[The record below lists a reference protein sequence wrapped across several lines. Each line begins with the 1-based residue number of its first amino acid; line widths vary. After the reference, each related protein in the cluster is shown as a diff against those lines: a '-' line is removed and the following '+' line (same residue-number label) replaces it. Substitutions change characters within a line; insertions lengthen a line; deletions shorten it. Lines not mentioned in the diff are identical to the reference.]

1 MEIMVLVGAIFE
13 TFILFIGIFLLILIL
28 KRYFEKKNKLTLYLF
43 TIFLNLVFATFFSLL
58 SKVIVLTTNVDY
70 VYNQPNVEY
79 PNTPYYWIVLRIV
92 DFRITI
98 IFVIIGAFFSYLLE
112 KNIFEEKVKKYYDV
126 FLYGFSIYSI
136 FFAIIVYERGNT
148 LLDAINFLNAVIIMS
163 VVYIPFM
170 INCFRL
176 YKAINDAPMKK
187 GFLSLSLMSLCLFS
201 VLICILLDRIT
212 ILLEM
217 SNGFTV
223 FYFMAWSFVI
233 IGFICAYLGYIKP
246 KSR

>member
-1 MEIMVLVGAIFE
+1 MVLVGAIFE
-13 TFILFIGIFLLILIL
+13 TCILFIGILLLLLIL

-43 TIFLNLVFATFFSLL
+43 TIFLNLIIATFFSML
-58 SKVIVLTTNVDY
+58 SKVIVLTTNIDY
-70 VYNQPNVEY
+70 VYNQPNIEY

-92 DFRITI
+92 DFRITM
-98 IFVIIGAFFSYLLE
+98 IFVIIGSLLSYLLE
-112 KNIFEEKVKKYYDV
+112 KNIFEEKVKKYYGFFV
-126 FLYGFSIYSI
+126 YIFSIYSI
-136 FFAIIVYERGNT
+136 FFAIFVYVRGNT

-170 INCFRL
+170 INCYRL
-176 YKAINDAPMKK
+176 YKAINDIAMKK
-187 GFLSLSLMSLCLFS
+187 GFLSLSLMSLSFISILF
-201 VLICILLDRIT
+201 CILLDRIT

-233 IGFICAYLGYIKP
+233 VGFLCAYMGYIKP
-246 KSR
+246 KTR

>member
-1 MEIMVLVGAIFE
+1 MDVMVLVGAIFE
-13 TFILFIGIFLLILIL
+13 ICILFVGIFLLLLIL

-43 TIFLNLVFATFFSLL
+43 TIFLNLIIATFFSML
-58 SKVIVLTTNVDY
+58 SKVIVLTTNIDY
-70 VYNQPNVEY
+70 VYNQPNIEY

-98 IFVIIGAFFSYLLE
+98 IFVIIGSFLSYLLE
-112 KNIFEEKVKKYYDV
+112 KNIFEEKVKKYYGFFV
-126 FLYGFSIYSI
+126 YLFSIYSI
-136 FFAIIVYERGNT
+136 FFAIFVYVRGNT

-170 INCFRL
+170 INCYRL
-176 YKAINDAPMKK
+176 YSAINDVAMKK
-187 GFLSLSLMSLCLFS
+187 GFISLSLMSLSFLLILFF
-201 VLICILLDRIT
+201 ILLDRIT

-233 IGFICAYLGYIKP
+233 VGFLCAYMGYIKP
-246 KSR
+246 KTR

>member
-1 MEIMVLVGAIFE
+1 MDIMVLVGAIFE
-13 TFILFIGIFLLILIL
+13 TCILFIGILLLLLIL

-43 TIFLNLVFATFFSLL
+43 TIFLNLIIATFFSML
-58 SKVIVLTTNVDY
+58 SKVIVLTTNIDY
-70 VYNQPNVEY
+70 VYNQPNIEY

-92 DFRITI
+92 DFRITM
-98 IFVIIGAFFSYLLE
+98 IFVIIGSLLSYLLE
-112 KNIFEEKVKKYYDV
+112 KNIFEEKVKKYYGFFV
-126 FLYGFSIYSI
+126 YIFSIYSI
-136 FFAIIVYERGNT
+136 FFAIFVYVRGNT

-170 INCFRL
+170 INCYRL
-176 YKAINDAPMKK
+176 YKAINDIAMKK
-187 GFLSLSLMSLCLFS
+187 GFLSLSLMSLSFISILF
-201 VLICILLDRIT
+201 CILLDRIT

-233 IGFICAYLGYIKP
+233 VGFLCAYMGYIKP
-246 KSR
+246 KTR

>member
-1 MEIMVLVGAIFE
+1 MVLVGAIFE
-13 TFILFIGIFLLILIL
+13 ICILFVGIFLLLLIL

-43 TIFLNLVFATFFSLL
+43 TIFLNLIIATFFSML
-58 SKVIVLTTNVDY
+58 SKVIVLTTNIDY
-70 VYNQPNVEY
+70 VYNQPNIEY

-98 IFVIIGAFFSYLLE
+98 IFVIIGSFLSYLLE
-112 KNIFEEKVKKYYDV
+112 KNIFEEKVKKYYGFFV
-126 FLYGFSIYSI
+126 YLFSIYSI
-136 FFAIIVYERGNT
+136 FFAIFVYVRGNT

-170 INCFRL
+170 INCYRL
-176 YKAINDAPMKK
+176 YKAINDTAMKK
-187 GFLSLSLMSLCLFS
+187 GFLSLSLMSFSFFS
-201 VLICILLDRIT
+201 VLFCILLDRIT

-233 IGFICAYLGYIKP
+233 VGFLFAYLGYIKP